1 VKILIPLVV
10 LSCVLILGCVGG
22 GKEPKLAYIP
32 PTPKELFSIGAFKPS
47 KTEYNFKHYDG
58 GKVATLLASVDGR
71 FSDGDIVAVDGLK
84 WQKNAGAWEPIPNPP
99 IPVLKQGD
107 NADEYLSRYA
117 EWIEDHPHFGY
128 PPLPI
133 GNKK

>member
-1 VKILIPLVV
+1 VKTVVLPVALLVV
-10 LSCVLILGCVGG
+10 LIAGCGGG
-22 GKEPKLAYIP
+22 GKEYQLAYIP
-32 PTPKELFSIGAFKPS
+32 PVPKESFSIGAFKPS

-58 GKVATLLASVDGR
+58 EKVAALLASVNGR

-84 WQKNAGAWEPIPNPP
+84 WQKNAGEWAAIPNPP
-99 IPVLKQGD
+99 IPVLKPGD
-107 NADEYLSRYA
+107 DVSKYLDLYA

-128 PPLPI
+128 PPLPL